1 LSPWSA
7 PFVGAL
13 SVRTLLLTFW
23 HGVGKDLQALLVEE
37 ETNPKPSRQTWA
49 EALIHQAGDGV
60 AEIKATTPHSDKAQ
74 PCMPASAPRRRRRI
88 RQTRQATRGYRR
100 LQTRLLSWST
110 S

>member
-1 LSPWSA
+1 
-7 PFVGAL
+7 
-13 SVRTLLLTFW
+13 
-23 HGVGKDLQALLVEE
+23 
-37 ETNPKPSRQTWA
+37 
-49 EALIHQAGDGV
+49 V

-110 S
+110 SWCAPWQGSSTPRQVMRQCAMELFGGTRRCWSECWAVVA